1 MVVKFCP
8 SDELIKSI
16 SLLPPVVSSHATNMS
31 LPETATFGLTES
43 PVLLLN
49 IVVVGGGGETTPGTV
64 SFKPPAP
71 NSSAPA
77 APPAPNSSAPAAPNP
92 SVTLPN
98 SPPNPPPNSP
108 VTLPIAVSL
117 PNGAVSLP
125 NGAVSLLNG
134 AVSLLN
140 GAV

>member
-31 LPETATFGLTES
+31 LPETATLGLTES

-49 IVVVGGGGETTPGTV
+49 IIVVGGGGETTPGTV

-71 NSSAPA
+71 NPSAPA
-77 APPAPNSSAPAAPNP
+77 APPPAPNPSAPAAPNP

-98 SPPNPPPNSP
+98 SPPNPPP
-108 VTLPIAVSL
+108 
-117 PNGAVSLP
+117 
-125 NGAVSLLNG
+125 
-134 AVSLLN
+134 
-140 GAV
+140 

>member
-31 LPETATFGLTES
+31 LPETETLGLTES
-43 PVLLLN
+43 PVLLFN

-77 APPAPNSSAPAAPNP
+77 APPAPNSSAPAAPPAPNSSAPAAPNP

-98 SPPNPPPNSP
+98 SPPNP
-108 VTLPIAVSL
+108 
-117 PNGAVSLP
+117 
-125 NGAVSLLNG
+125 
-134 AVSLLN
+134 
-140 GAV
+140 